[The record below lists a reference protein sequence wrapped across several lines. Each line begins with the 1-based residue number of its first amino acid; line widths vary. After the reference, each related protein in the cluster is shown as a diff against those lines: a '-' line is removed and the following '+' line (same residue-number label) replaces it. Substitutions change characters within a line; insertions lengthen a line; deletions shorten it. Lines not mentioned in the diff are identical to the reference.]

1 MASPTYP
8 LTMPT
13 TPGFTTSEWQ
23 IVRQVSMTQ
32 SPFTM
37 AQQVAEFQ
45 GAVWTTTVSL
55 PPMTR
60 SQAGVW
66 QAFFM
71 QLHGRSGTFL
81 IGDPDGKTLLGS
93 LTSTIQV
100 NGDHSVGAFDISID
114 GADASTVIFKAGD
127 YVQFG
132 SGASSKLHMII
143 SDVTSDSSGNATLP
157 VEPPLKS
164 SLSDDASIVTSSTKA
179 VMRMNSNELGWSASR
194 ISLYGISFA
203 CTEAL

>member
-1 MASPTYP
+1 
-8 LTMPT
+8 
-13 TPGFTTSEWQ
+13 
-23 IVRQVSMTQ
+23 
-32 SPFTM
+32 M

-81 IGDPDGKTLLGS
+81 IGDPDGQSLLGS
-93 LTSTIQV
+93 LTNTIQV

-203 CTEAL
+203 CTESL

>member
-13 TPGFTTSEWQ
+13 APGFTTSEWN
-23 IVRQVSMTQ
+23 IVKTVSMTQ
-32 SPFTM
+32 SPYTY
-37 AQQVAEFQ
+37 AQQVAEFE
-45 GAVWTTTVSL
+45 GSLWTTVVSL

-71 QLHGRSGTFL
+71 QLHGMKGTFL

-93 LTSTIQV
+93 LTNTIQV

-143 SDVTSDSSGNATLP
+143 NLQIVIRHINCSTSIDL
-157 VEPPLKS
+157 
-164 SLSDDASIVTSSTKA
+164 I
-179 VMRMNSNELGWSASR
+179 
-194 ISLYGISFA
+194 I
-203 CTEAL
+203 

>member
-13 TPGFTTSEWQ
+13 SPGFTTSEWN
-23 IVRQVSMTQ
+23 IVKTVSMTQ
-32 SPFTM
+32 SPYTY
-37 AQQVAEFQ
+37 AQQVAEFE
-45 GAVWTTTVSL
+45 GSLWTTVVSL
-55 PPMTR
+55 PPMKR

-71 QLHGRSGTFL
+71 QLHGMKGTFL

-93 LTSTIQV
+93 LTNTIQV
-100 NGDHSVGAFDISID
+100 NGDHSVGAFDVVID
-114 GADASTVIFKAGD
+114 GANTSTTIVKAGD

-132 SGASSKLHMII
+132 SGASSKLHMIV

-157 VEPPLKS
+157 IEPPLKS
-164 SLSDDASIVTSSTKA
+164 SLSDDASVVTSSTKA
-179 VMRMNSNELGWSASR
+179 VMRMNTNELGWSASK

-203 CTEAL
+203 CTESL

>member
-81 IGDPDGKTLLGS
+81 IGDPDGQSLLGS
-93 LTSTIQV
+93 LTNTIQV

>member
-13 TPGFTTSEWQ
+13 SPGFTTSEWN
-23 IVRQVSMTQ
+23 IVKTVSMTQ
-32 SPFTM
+32 SPFTY
-37 AQQVAEFQ
+37 AQQVAEFE
-45 GAVWTTTVSL
+45 GSLWTTVVSL
-55 PPMTR
+55 PPMKR

-71 QLHGRSGTFL
+71 QLHGMKGTFL
-81 IGDPDGKTLLGS
+81 IGDPDGKTLIGS
-93 LTSTIQV
+93 LTNTIQV
-100 NGDHSVGAFDISID
+100 NGDHSVGAFDVVID
-114 GADASTVIFKAGD
+114 GANASTTIFKAGD

-157 VEPPLKS
+157 IEPPLKS

-179 VMRMNSNELGWSASR
+179 VMRMNSNELGWSASK

>member
-1 MASPTYP
+1 MATPTYP

-23 IVRQVSMTQ
+23 IIRQVSMTQ

-45 GAVWTTTVSL
+45 GSVWSTIVTL
-55 PPMTR
+55 PPMKR

-71 QLHGRSGTFL
+71 QLHGKNGTFL
-81 IGDPDGKTLLGS
+81 IGDPDGKTLIGS
-93 LTSTIQV
+93 LTNTIQV
-100 NGDHSVGAFDISID
+100 NGDHSVGAFDVVID
-114 GADASTVIFKAGD
+114 GADVSTTIFKAGD

-157 VEPPLKS
+157 IEPPLKS

-179 VMRMNSNELGWSASR
+179 VMRMNSNELGWSASK

>member
-13 TPGFTTSEWQ
+13 TPGFTTSEWN
-23 IVRQVSMTQ
+23 IVKTVSMTQ
-32 SPFTM
+32 SPYTY
-37 AQQVAEFQ
+37 AQQVAEFE
-45 GAVWTTTVSL
+45 GSLWTTVVSL

-71 QLHGRSGTFL
+71 QLHGMKGTFL

-93 LTSTIQV
+93 LTNTIQV

-114 GADASTVIFKAGD
+114 GADATTVIFKAGD

-132 SGASSKLHMII
+132 NGASSKLHMII

-203 CTEAL
+203 CIEAL